1 MNFAP
6 GRKFHSRFHLARAT
20 TPMALAEQ
28 VAQLSDAD
36 LYNAAVIQT
45 LEDYVTEQA
54 SRRRRVVSAAQFSA
68 ARAKIRDPPNPPR
81 SHTHA
86 TPAHCPPPPAGLDG
100 HV

>member
-1 MNFAP
+1 
-6 GRKFHSRFHLARAT
+6 
-20 TPMALAEQ
+20 MALAEQ

-68 ARAKIRDPPNPPR
+68 ARAKIRDPLPSAL
-81 SHTHA
+81 SHTRHPRTLPSSPRRSRRA
-86 TPAHCPPPPAGLDG
+86 RMTLARTAASC
-100 HV
+100 VSTS